1 MYNTFSLEG
10 KTILVTGASSGIGR
24 SVAIECARQGAH
36 VILSAR
42 NKERLEKTFKMM
54 EGDGHLIIE
63 CDFNKEE
70 EINRL
75 IDVVPEI
82 QGLVNNAGTT
92 MTIPV
97 PFIKYDALSDLL
109 KVNTIAP
116 IMITSGLVKKK
127 KLRRDSSIVFTS
139 SMSGLGFVSP
149 GNTMY
154 AATKGAV
161 SSFIMGAARELASKG
176 IRVNAV
182 CPGMTET
189 DIMSHIAA
197 SEEQLEEDRKS
208 YPLKRYGKPEDIAWA
223 IIYLLGNASAWVT
236 GINLLIDG
244 GRHLK

>member
-1 MYNTFSLEG
+1 MYNPFSLEG

-161 SSFIMGAARELASKG
+161 SSFIMGG
-176 IRVNAV
+176 
-182 CPGMTET
+182 C
-189 DIMSHIAA
+189 
-197 SEEQLEEDRKS
+197 
-208 YPLKRYGKPEDIAWA
+208 KRACE
-223 IIYLLGNASAWVT
+223 
-236 GINLLIDG
+236 
-244 GRHLK
+244 